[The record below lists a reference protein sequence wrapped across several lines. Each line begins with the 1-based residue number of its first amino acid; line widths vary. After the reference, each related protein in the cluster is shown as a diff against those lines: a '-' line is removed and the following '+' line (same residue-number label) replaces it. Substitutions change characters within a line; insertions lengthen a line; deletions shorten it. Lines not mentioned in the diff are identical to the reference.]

1 MKTKL
6 ILLFL
11 GVLACVRVAFTQTLS
26 GTVYSLAEDSS
37 LSVVPF
43 AKLYISEIE
52 LGTIA
57 NDQGMFEFNGALPEM
72 VIILVSAPEC
82 ESALIKIA
90 TQKSQIIYLKQRHL
104 ELDEVTVSGS
114 KETLSRESA
123 VHIESR
129 KLNELNAIPTSGL
142 VDAIT
147 SIPGVYKSS
156 TGNGISKP
164 VIRGLQGIRV
174 VTLLNGMRIENQQ
187 WGGDHSLGITDL
199 GIGSVEVIKGPA
211 SLLFGADALGGVLY
225 FTDDKYTDLGNT
237 EVKFRSV
244 NESNTL
250 GTSNQLTLKTTL
262 KNVRFNAGG
271 SMSNHADFIAPSNL
285 IANNTRYNDYTGK
298 MSLGMNKGDWAMHVR
313 YTYNRTRVGIPGELT
328 DSLGNTILWSD
339 EQARKISAPSQ
350 LYNNHFVSVENS
362 LFKRRNVF
370 TLLVGQTLGRLSEYE
385 ESLDFPG
392 MNMLLS
398 NSILN
403 FRVKSQL
410 NERWTLIS
418 GYQSMTQVNR
428 NLPDA
433 EEQLIPNAISA
444 DNGVYSIA
452 FYKRK
457 HWDVQFGG
465 RYDVRVLN
473 AEPSV
478 DGQSSFR
485 KIFNGVNFSAG
496 AVYNTEKQTFRLNL
510 SSGFRAP
517 HYSEI
522 LANGVHHGAM
532 RYEIGD
538 RNLRSERAIQ
548 LDATIEH
555 HGEHLEIILNPYANY
570 IQDYISIQPID
581 SVIDG
586 LPVYRF
592 GQLNNVMYYGMD
604 LGLHYHPH
612 FAHWLHYET
621 TFSFI
626 QTEVFGSEN
635 VALLPQN
642 RWSNVLRIVMNPHW
656 KFSPEDL
663 VVQFH
668 YFAGQNTV
676 AAYES
681 ASSGYSLLNVG
692 LNFKSTGYHA
702 FKFGVGARNVLNER
716 YIDHLSRLKN
726 IGMYSPGRN
735 YYISINYTFTH
746 RGTNFYS
753 KSR

>member
-6 ILLFL
+6 FLLFL
-11 GVLACVRVAFTQTLS
+11 VILSCGQKVFSQTLS
-26 GTVYSLAEDSS
+26 GTVYSIADDSTI
-37 LSVVPF
+37 SVVPF
-43 AKLYISEIE
+43 AKLYIAEIE

-57 NDQGMFEFNGALPEM
+57 NDQGFFEFKVALPES
-72 VIILVSAPEC
+72 VQLLVTAPEC
-82 ESALIKIA
+82 ESALIKVA
-90 TQKSQIIYLKQRHL
+90 SRNSQIIYLQQRHL

-114 KETLSRESA
+114 KESLSRQSV

-129 KLNELNAIPTSGL
+129 KLNELNAIPAGGL
-142 VDAIT
+142 VEAIT
-147 SIPGVYKSS
+147 SIPGVYRSS

-225 FTDDKYTDLGNT
+225 FTDEKYIDNGTT
-237 EVKFRSV
+237 EVRFRSV

-271 SMSNHADFIAPSNL
+271 SMSNHADFIAPTNL

-298 MSLGMNKGDWAMHVR
+298 VSLGMNKGIWAMHVR
-313 YTYNRTRVGIPGELT
+313 YTFNRTRVGIPGELT

-339 EQARKISAPSQ
+339 AQDRKISAPSQ
-350 LYNNHFVSVENS
+350 LYNNQFISVENS
-362 LFKRRNVF
+362 FFKRRNVF
-370 TLLVGQTLGRLSEYE
+370 TLLVGQTFGRLSEFE

-398 NSILN
+398 NSIVN
-403 FRVKSQL
+403 FRIKSQL

-418 GYQSMTQVNR
+418 GYQSMNQVNR

-457 HWDVQFGG
+457 NWDVQFGG
-465 RYDVRVLN
+465 RYDVRLLD
-473 AEPSV
+473 AE
-478 DGQSSFR
+478 QSAEGGASFR
-485 KIFNGVNFSAG
+485 KLFNGVNFSAG
-496 AVYNTEKQTFRLNL
+496 AVYNLANQTFRLNL

-538 RNLRSERAIQ
+538 RNLTSERALQI
-548 LDATIEH
+548 DATIEH
-555 HGEHLEIILNPYANY
+555 HGEHLELILNPYANY
-570 IQDYISIQPID
+570 IQDFISIQPID
-581 SVIDG
+581 SIIDG

-621 TFSFI
+621 TLSFI
-626 QTEVFGSEN
+626 QTDVFGSEN

-642 RWSNVLRIVMNPHW
+642 RWSNVLRIVMNPNW
-656 KFSPEDL
+656 KISPEDL

-668 YFAGQNTV
+668 YFAGQNSV
-676 AAYES
+676 ATYES
-681 ASSGYSLLNVG
+681 ASSPYKLLNIG
-692 LNFKSTGYHA
+692 MNFKTRGYHA
-702 FKFGVGARNVLNER
+702 FKIGVGVRNVLNES

-735 YYISINYTFTH
+735 IYLSLNYTFIH
-746 RGTNFYS
+746 RGKNFYA
-753 KSR
+753 K